1 MTPTYALRRAG
12 ARLRPDDRAG
22 ENTDDPGGTF
32 EPRKNLGRH
41 AFPHDPEV
49 GFMIEIDGE
58 QYDVTEVYL
67 GFCHVRPANVAY
79 RTHVRYRER

>member
-1 MTPTYALRRAG
+1 MRFAVLARDYDLTIAPERTPTTL
-12 ARLRPDDRAG
+12 
-22 ENTDDPGGTF
+22 GGTF